1 MADREFQRRLTAVL
15 AADVAGYTRLMEE
28 DTDGTVAA
36 WQDAREDVI
45 KPCVA
50 DHSGKMVK
58 LTGDGFLVEFSTVQD
73 AVNCAIAMQQSLA
86 SSTLDF
92 RMGINL
98 GDIVDDGE
106 DIHGEGVNVA
116 ARLEGLAEPGSIVIS
131 GSVHEQVKN
140 RIKATYKD
148 MGLQEVKN
156 VSDPVQAFAL
166 HIETTA
172 DVGGG
177 VATATDKPSIAV
189 LPFDNLSGDPEQ
201 EYFSDGITEDI
212 ITAISRIRQFFVIA
226 RNTPFTYKGQA
237 VDIQMIA
244 GDLGVRYVLEGSVR
258 KSGNRVR
265 ITAQLI
271 DGSNGKHIWAERYD
285 RELKDI
291 FDVQD
296 EITQTVVGTIGPH
309 LDRAEQER
317 ALKKTPENLDAWD
330 FVQRGW
336 WYLDKWEAQAG
347 EEAIRNFNNAVNIDR
362 NNARAHTAI
371 AYAHCQ
377 NRFTLS
383 YAESLRE
390 LEIARESAEAALAI
404 DDQDALT
411 HAVLGLTYLWMHK
424 HALATE
430 KLQRALSLNPNFATA
445 QHWLG
450 ISYVFDG
457 QPEKGFAQQ
466 EIAARLSPN
475 DPLTW
480 GFMNVRA
487 IAKFNLKEY
496 GEAADWATRATLQ
509 PNCANIVRV
518 ILIACLSQL
527 ERWDECEESVDFIR
541 ERLPEFSVEQFTK
554 LYPFK
559 NNEAAQ
565 PWLNSL
571 LRAGLPA
578 T

>member
-1 MADREFQRRLTAVL
+1 MADREVQRRLAAIV

-45 KPCVA
+45 KPNVA
-50 DHSGKMVK
+50 EHSGRIVK
-58 LTGDGFLVEFSTVQD
+58 LTGDGFLVEFPTVQD
-73 AVNCAIAMQQSLA
+73 AVNCAIAMQRGLSSSSLN
-86 SSTLDF
+86 F

-140 RIKATYKD
+140 RIEAAYED
-148 MGLQEVKN
+148 MGPQEVKN
-156 VSDPVQAFAL
+156 VSGPVHAFAL
-166 HIETTA
+166 HVE
-172 DVGGG
+172 
-177 VATATDKPSIAV
+177 ATAEAAGSGAITDKPSIAV

-226 RNTPFTYKGQA
+226 RNSTFTYKGQA
-237 VDIQMIA
+237 VDVQTIA
-244 GDLGVRYVLEGSVR
+244 SDLGVRYVLEGSVR

-271 DGSNGKHIWAERYD
+271 DGTNGKHIWAERYD

-330 FVQRGW
+330 FIQRGW
-336 WYLDKWEAQAG
+336 WYLDKWEEHAG
-347 EEAIRNFNNAVNIDR
+347 EEALRNFKNAVKIDPK
-362 NNARAHTAI
+362 NARAHTAI
-371 AYAHCQ
+371 AYSHLQ
-377 NRFTLS
+377 SRFVVS
-383 YAESLRE
+383 YAKSLQE
-390 LEIARESAEAALAI
+390 LDITRGAAEVALAI

-411 HAVLGLTYLWMHK
+411 HAVLGLVYLWMHK
-424 HALATE
+424 HRLATE
-430 KLQRALSLNPNFATA
+430 KIQRALTLNPNLATA

-450 ISYVFDG
+450 ISYIFDG
-457 QPEKGFAQQ
+457 RPENGFTQQ

-480 GFMNVRA
+480 GFMNMRA
-487 IAKFNLKEY
+487 MAKFNMREFE
-496 GEAADWATRATLQ
+496 EAADWARRATLQ
-509 PNCANIVRV
+509 PNCARIVRV
-518 ILIACLSQL
+518 ILTACLSQL
-527 ERWDECEESVDFIR
+527 EQWDECEETVEIIR
-541 ERLPEFSVEQFTK
+541 KRLPEFSVKQFSK

-559 NNEAAQ
+559 NDEAAQ

-571 LRAGLPA
+571 LKAGLPE